1 VAARVSSNRRLS
13 AQEMATW
20 RAFLAAHAH
29 AVAALDRALRRSGC
43 GLDLR
48 EYDLLVQLAEAGA
61 AGLRLRDLAERLLI
75 NRSNVTRRVDDLAA
89 RGLVERCGAPD
100 DARGV
105 IARLTPA
112 GRAKLRRA
120 AVVHIPGVKALA
132 FGEPEIDHAALQRF
146 FAGICARAAGN
157 ER

>member
-1 VAARVSSNRRLS
+1 
-13 AQEMATW
+13 MATW

-100 DARGV
+100 DARG
-105 IARLTPA
+105 
-112 GRAKLRRA
+112 
-120 AVVHIPGVKALA
+120 
-132 FGEPEIDHAALQRF
+132 
-146 FAGICARAAGN
+146 
-157 ER
+157 